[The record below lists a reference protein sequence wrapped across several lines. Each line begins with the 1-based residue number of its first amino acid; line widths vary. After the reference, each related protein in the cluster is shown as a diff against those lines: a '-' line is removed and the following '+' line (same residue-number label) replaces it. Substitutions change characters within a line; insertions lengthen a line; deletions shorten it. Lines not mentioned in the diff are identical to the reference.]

1 MDSNILTEQPI
12 SSLQYNEDKLSQ
24 IKDND
29 IYLRQYIDFKKT
41 YNHFILIDI

>member
-1 MDSNILTEQPI
+1 MVSNISTEQPL
-12 SSLQYNEDKLSQ
+12 SSLQYNEDQLSQ

-29 IYLRQYIDFKKT
+29 IYLRKYIDFKKT